1 MKQPQSLSTTRRTL
15 GVRSG
20 AALNHRMKSRHF
32 YVLALS
38 ALLCE
43 FGTSACSSKATPA
56 MAAERSRDS
65 IRLEPGNPR
74 LQFVKVETIKETDAA
89 PIIRLTGKVGFDED
103 HTQRVASPIDGRAT
117 RIMVE
122 LGDHVKAGQA
132 LLDISSPHVSEVQA
146 DAQKALQDL
155 DIATKA
161 LDRATKLKLEGA
173 VSEKEAAQA
182 EADFKKAK
190 SESARTN
197 AQLRSLSVSASD
209 PTTTAAIRAQIAG
222 IVVERNILV
231 GQEVRA
237 DAAQPLLTISNL
249 GVVWVMADVYEQ
261 DLSMVQ
267 KGASVKIHVSAY
279 PDKAF
284 DGKVD
289 YVGDVLD
296 PVSRTVK
303 LRCIVPNPGTQLKPE
318 MFAKI
323 ELSELADK
331 KAVILPSSAILTD
344 SEHTR
349 VFVSGSDHVYRQR
362 LVTVGPEVDDHVR
375 VLSGL
380 KIGEQVVTDG
390 AIFLKR
396 EMESN

>member
-1 MKQPQSLSTTRRTL
+1 MKL
-15 GVRSG
+15 V
-20 AALNHRMKSRHF
+20 MKSAF
-32 YVLALS
+32 CVF
-38 ALLCE
+38 LLL
-43 FGTSACSSKATPA
+43 GLGASGCSSKATPA
-56 MAAERSRDS
+56 MAAERTRDS

-74 LQFVKVETIKETDAA
+74 LQFIKIETLKETDAA
-89 PIIRLTGKVGFDED
+89 PVIRLTGKVGFDED
-103 HTQRVASPIDGRAT
+103 HTQRVASSIDGRAT
-117 RIMVE
+117 RILIE
-122 LGDHVKAGQA
+122 LGDRVKAGQPLMEIA
-132 LLDISSPHVSEVQA
+132 SPHVSEVQA
-146 DAQKALQDL
+146 DAQKSLQDL

-161 LDRATKLKLEGA
+161 LDRATKLKQEGA

-182 EADFKKAK
+182 EADFRKAK
-190 SESARTN
+190 SEAARTN

-209 PTTTAAIRAQIAG
+209 PTTTAAIRAQIHG
-222 IVVERNILV
+222 TVVERNILV

-249 GVVWVMADVYEQ
+249 VVVWVLADVYEQ
-261 DLSMVQ
+261 DLSMVR
-267 KGASVKIHVSAY
+267 KGDLVKIHVPAY
-279 PDKAF
+279 PDQSF

-303 LRCIVPNPGTQLKPE
+303 LRCTVPNPDFQLKPE

-323 ELSELADK
+323 ELSDIGEK
-331 KAVILPSSAILTD
+331 KAIIIPSSAILTD

-349 VFVSGSDHVYRQR
+349 VFVSGSDHIYRQR
-362 LVTVGPEVDDHVR
+362 VVTIGPEIDDHVR

-380 KIGEQVVTDG
+380 KVGEQVVTDG

-396 EMESN
+396 EMENN